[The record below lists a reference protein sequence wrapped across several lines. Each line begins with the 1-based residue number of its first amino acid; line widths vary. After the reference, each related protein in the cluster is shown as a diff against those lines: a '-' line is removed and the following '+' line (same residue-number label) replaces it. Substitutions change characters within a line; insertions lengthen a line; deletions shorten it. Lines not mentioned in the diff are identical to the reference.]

1 MLSASIASFDAC
13 FSTSILPIASAFSF
27 SSSTFV
33 LPFSFGCVIAFVS
46 GAALMLF
53 SASVAAAST
62 FALAS
67 AFCLSLK
74 PGVLSMSW

>member
-1 MLSASIASFDAC
+1 MLSASIASCEAC
-13 FSTSILPIASAFSF
+13 FSTSILLIASAFSF

-33 LPFSFGCVIAFVS
+33 LPFSFGCLIASVS
-46 GAALMLF
+46 AAPLMLS
-53 SASVAAAST
+53 SASLAAAST

-74 PGVLSMSW
+74 PGLLSMSW

>member
-46 GAALMLF
+46 GAALML
-53 SASVAAAST
+53 AS
-62 FALAS
+62 L
-67 AFCLSLK
+67 LL
-74 PGVLSMSW
+74 